1 MTMIKK
7 PKVAIFSD
15 LHLGLYG
22 NSTEWHEIALKW
34 ADWMVSDL
42 KKKKITDIFFLGDF
56 FHNRSEISVQTIHV
70 ASELIAKFKNFNM
83 FMVIG
88 NHDAFYK
95 NRSDVHSLGFLKGH
109 DNITIIDQNLE
120 LDAFGKKLLFVPWNH
135 ELPDGKFDHI
145 FGHFEIQTFQ
155 MNNYKVCDHGFQV
168 MDFLASRTTNVWSGH
183 FHTKSIKKY
192 NEGTIRYIGNTFH
205 HDFNDCGDDKGYHI
219 LNLEDD
225 SVEFVKNTV
234 SPEFIKIPLTKIKNY
249 KAEDIEGNIIKLIVD
264 KDIEDD
270 KVEKFKVYLSNF
282 APFRLTTEYNVATK
296 TIGDVEQVDSIDIVG
311 MFDEFYEQL
320 KLDDEQL
327 VRVKKINDELYE
339 KCK

>member
-1 MTMIKK
+1 MIKK

-34 ADWMVSDL
+34 ADWIISDL
-42 KKKKITDIFFLGDF
+42 KKKKISDIFFLGDF
-56 FHNRSEISVQTIHV
+56 FHNRSEISVQTIHA

-88 NHDAFYK
+88 NHDAYYK
-95 NRSDVHSLGFLKGH
+95 NRADVHSLGFLKGH

-120 LDAFGKKLLFVPWNH
+120 FDAFGKKLLFVPWNH
-135 ELPDGKFDHI
+135 DLPEGKFDHI

-205 HDFNDCGDDKGYHI
+205 HDFNDCGDAKGYHI

-225 SVEFVKNTV
+225 SVEFVRNTV
-234 SPEFIKIPLTKIKNY
+234 SPEFIKIPLTKIKDY
-249 KAEDIEGNIIKLIVD
+249 SKEDVEGNIIKLIID
-264 KDIEDD
+264 KDIDDD
-270 KVEKFKVYLSNF
+270 KVEKFKIYLSNF
-282 APFRLTTEYNVATK
+282 APFRLTTEYNVVTK

-320 KLDDEQL
+320 NLEAGQFE
-327 VRVKKINDELYE
+327 RVKKINDDLYE

>member
-1 MTMIKK
+1 MTVAATVDYANDLSYAMIHG
-7 PKVAIFSD
+7 ATLDD
-15 LHLGLYG
+15 LNLNLGGLDG
-22 NSTEWHEIALKW
+22 IVTSIEG
-34 ADWMVSDL
+34 
-42 KKKKITDIFFLGDF
+42 KKI
-56 FHNRSEISVQTIHV
+56 V
-70 ASELIAKFKNFNM
+70 
-83 FMVIG
+83 
-88 NHDAFYK
+88 
-95 NRSDVHSLGFLKGH
+95 
-109 DNITIIDQNLE
+109 
-120 LDAFGKKLLFVPWNH
+120 FVPWNH

-155 MNNYKVCDHGFQV
+155 MNNYKFCDHGLKV
-168 MDFLASRTTNVWSGH
+168 MDFLASRTTNFWSGH

-225 SVEFVKNTV
+225 SVEFVKNTA

-296 TIGDVEQVDSIDIVG
+296 TIGDVEQSSARQPQRQKNAHYG
-311 MFDEFYEQL
+311 S
-320 KLDDEQL
+320 
-327 VRVKKINDELYE
+327 
-339 KCK
+339 

>member
-1 MTMIKK
+1 MVVSS
-7 PKVAIFSD
+7 PKIALFSD

-22 NSTEWHEIALKW
+22 DSEEWHGIALEWAKW
-34 ADWMVSDL
+34 ITEDL
-42 KKKKITDIFFLGDF
+42 RNKKIKNAFFLGDF
-56 FHNRSEISVQTIHV
+56 FHNRSEISLKTLHT
-70 ASELIAKFKNFNM
+70 ASQIIELFKDFNLLM
-83 FMVIG
+83 ITG

-109 DNITIIDQNLE
+109 DNITIIDDNLE
-120 LDAFGKKLLFVPWNH
+120 FEAFGKKLLFVPWNH
-135 ELPDGKFDHI
+135 ELSEGKFDHI
-145 FGHFEIQTFQ
+145 FGHFEIQSFQ

-183 FHTKSIKKY
+183 FHLRSEKKY
-192 NEGTIRYIGNTFH
+192 NEGLIRYVGNTFP
-205 HDFNDCGDDKGYHI
+205 HDFNDSGDDKGYHI

-225 SVEFVKNTV
+225 SVEFVRNTV
-234 SPEFIKIPLTKIKNY
+234 SPKFVKVPLSKIKDY
-249 KAEDIEGNIIKLIVD
+249 KDDVEGNIVKLIIDMDV
-264 KDIEDD
+264 EDD
-270 KVEKFKVYLSNF
+270 KVEKFKIYLNNF
-282 APFRLTTEYNVATK
+282 APFRLTTEYNVVTK

-327 VRVKKINDELYE
+327 VRVKKINGELYE

>member
-1 MTMIKK
+1 MIKK
-7 PKVAIFSD
+7 SKIAIFSD

-22 NSTEWHEIALKW
+22 NSTEWHEIALNW
-34 ADWMVSDL
+34 SDWIVSDL
-42 KKKKITDIFFLGDF
+42 KKKKISDIFFLGDF

-70 ASELIAKFKNFNM
+70 ASELIAKFKDFNL

-109 DNITIIDQNLE
+109 DNITIIDNNLE
-120 LDAFGKKLLFVPWNH
+120 IEAFDKKLLFIPWNH
-135 ELPDGKFDHI
+135 ELPKTGRFDHI
-145 FGHFEIQTFQ
+145 FGHFEIQSFK

-168 MDFLASRTTNVWSGH
+168 MDFLASKTTNVWSGH
-183 FHTKSIKKY
+183 FHLRSEKKY
-192 NEGTIRYIGNTFH
+192 NEGLIRYVGNTFQ
-205 HDFNDCGDDKGYHI
+205 HDFNDSGDDKGYHI

-225 SVEFVKNTV
+225 SVEFIKNTV
-234 SPEFIKIPLTKIKNY
+234 SPKFIKVPLSKIKDY
-249 KAEDIEGNIIKLIVD
+249 KDDVEGNIVKLIIDMDV
-264 KDIEDD
+264 EDD
-270 KVEKFKVYLSNF
+270 KVEKFKVYLNNF
-282 APFRLTTEYNVATK
+282 APFRLTTEYNVVTK

-320 KLDDEQL
+320 SLEEEQL
-327 VRVKKINDELYE
+327 KRFKKINDDLYE

>member
-1 MTMIKK
+1 MIKK

-34 ADWMVSDL
+34 ADWITADL
-42 KKKKITDIFFLGDF
+42 KKKKISDVFFLGDF

-83 FMVIG
+83 FMVVG
-88 NHDAFYK
+88 NHDAYYK

-109 DNITIIDQNLE
+109 DNITIIDDNLKFE
-120 LDAFGKKLLFVPWNH
+120 SYGKKLLFVPWNH
-135 ELPDGKFDHI
+135 ELSEGKFDHI
-145 FGHFEIQTFQ
+145 FGHFEIQSFK

-168 MDFLASRTTNVWSGH
+168 MDFLASKTTNVWSGH
-183 FHTKSIKKY
+183 FHLRSEKKY
-192 NEGTIRYIGNTFH
+192 NEGLIRYVGNTFQ
-205 HDFNDCGDDKGYHI
+205 HDFNDSGDDKGYHI
-219 LNLEDD
+219 LNLEND
-225 SVEFVKNTV
+225 SVEFIKNIV
-234 SPEFIKIPLTKIKNY
+234 SPKFIKVPLSKIKDY
-249 KAEDIEGNIIKLIVD
+249 KDDVEGNIVKLIIDMDV
-264 KDIEDD
+264 EDD
-270 KVEKFKVYLSNF
+270 KVEKFKIYLNNF
-282 APFRLTTEYNVATK
+282 APFRLTTEYNVVTK

-320 KLDDEQL
+320 SLEEDQL
-327 VRVKKINDELYE
+327 KRVKKINDELYE

>member
-1 MTMIKK
+1 MIKK

-22 NSTEWHEIALKW
+22 NSTEWHDIALKW
-34 ADWMVSDL
+34 ADWITADL
-42 KKKKITDIFFLGDF
+42 KKKKISDIFFLGDF

-70 ASELIAKFKNFNM
+70 ASELIAKFKDFNM

-109 DNITIIDQNLE
+109 DNITIIDDNLE
-120 LDAFGKKLLFVPWNH
+120 FESYGKKLLFVPWNH
-135 ELPDGKFDHI
+135 ELSEGKFDHI
-145 FGHFEIQTFQ
+145 FGHFEIQSFK

-168 MDFLASRTTNVWSGH
+168 MDFLASKTTNVWSGH
-183 FHTKSIKKY
+183 FHLRSEKKY
-192 NEGTIRYIGNTFH
+192 NEGLIRYVGNTFQ
-205 HDFNDCGDDKGYHI
+205 HDFNDSGDDKGYHI

-225 SVEFVKNTV
+225 SVEFITNTV
-234 SPEFIKIPLTKIKNY
+234 SPKFIKVPLSKIKDY
-249 KAEDIEGNIIKLIVD
+249 KDDVEGNIVKLIIDMDV
-264 KDIEDD
+264 EDD
-270 KVEKFKVYLSNF
+270 KVEKFKIYLNNF
-282 APFRLTTEYNVATK
+282 EPFRLTTEYNVVTK

-320 KLDDEQL
+320 SLEEDQL
-327 VRVKKINDELYE
+327 KRVKKINDELYE
-339 KCK
+339 KCR